1 MMKEEKE
8 IKVMKH
14 RIGIVGCGGIAN
26 QKHFPALKNAADRV
40 ELVAFCDLIRERA
53 ENAAK
58 EFGAPDAKIY
68 VDYHELLKDESI
80 EIVYVLT
87 PNVAH
92 CPISVAAF
100 EAGKHVLCE
109 KPMAA
114 SVEDAEKMMEAWKKS
129 GKMFTIGYQNRFRAD
144 SQTMKR
150 MCDDGEMGEIYYA
163 QAHALRRR
171 GVPTWG
177 VFTDKSQQGDRHPAA
192 CLQTNRSRVA
202 VH

>member
-1 MMKEEKE
+1 
-8 IKVMKH
+8 MKH

-114 SVEDAEKMMEAWKKS
+114 SVEDAEK
-129 GKMFTIGYQNRFRAD
+129 
-144 SQTMKR
+144 
-150 MCDDGEMGEIYYA
+150 
-163 QAHALRRR
+163 
-171 GVPTWG
+171 
-177 VFTDKSQQGDRHPAA
+177 
-192 CLQTNRSRVA
+192 
-202 VH
+202 